1 MIYAITH
8 LTLYTYSEPV
18 TDSVMEVRKQP
29 RSEGPQR
36 SLRFTLDV
44 RPRAKLFH
52 YRDEFGNVVH
62 TFDLPAPHD
71 RLAVKSEAVVEVKPL
86 PALPDSLPE
95 SAWDEIDAITLEPA
109 FYDLLLPGPFTHPT
123 PLLAGFAQE
132 IGFRRGPDP
141 LTTVRTLS
149 TALYKAIA
157 YDQNVTQVDSPI
169 DDALEARR
177 GVCQDYSHIML
188 TLLREAGIPS
198 RYVSGYL
205 FHRREDHDRSQAD
218 ASHAWVE
225 VWLPS
230 LGWVGFDPTNNLIV
244 GERHVRVC
252 VARDYFHASP
262 ARGVFRGTA
271 ETELDV
277 RVKVALMDE
286 LPVDERELA
295 PEIALPQYEM
305 QSTLLHQQ
313 AQQQQQ

>member
-18 TDSVMEVRKQP
+18 TDSVMEVRKHP

-52 YRDEFGNVVH
+52 YRDEFGNIVH

-86 PALPDSLPE
+86 PALPDRLSAA
-95 SAWDEIDAITLEPA
+95 AWDEIDAAAHDPA

-123 PLLAGFAQE
+123 PLLHRFAEE
-132 IGFRRGPDP
+132 IGFQRGPDP
-141 LTTVRTLS
+141 LTTVL
-149 TALYKAIA
+149 ALNETMYTSFG
-157 YDQNVTQVDSPI
+157 YEQNVTMVDSPI

-177 GVCQDYSHIML
+177 GVCQDFTHIML
-188 TLLREAGIPS
+188 ALLRQVGVPS

-205 FHRREDHDRSQAD
+205 YHGQEDRDRSEAD

-225 VWLPS
+225 CWLPP
-230 LGWVGFDPTNNLIV
+230 LGWVGFDPTNNLIA

-262 ARGVFRGTA
+262 TRGVFRGTA
-271 ETELDV
+271 ETELEV

-313 AQQQQQ
+313 AQQQQ